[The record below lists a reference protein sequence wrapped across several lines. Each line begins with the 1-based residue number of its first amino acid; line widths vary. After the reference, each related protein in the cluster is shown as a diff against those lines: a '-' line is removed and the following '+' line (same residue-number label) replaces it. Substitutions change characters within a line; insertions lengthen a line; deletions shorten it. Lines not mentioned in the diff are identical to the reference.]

1 MTVARGTP
9 SFKLNPEKP
18 NYVPRENL
26 IVLAKTDG
34 SYVEVESYAEGNS
47 LHCNVNADTVYLIA
61 DGYEWYGAFGEGEG
75 FTPHDTAFHSVEY
88 GFEITISQIPYN
100 TIIDYLRES
109 EGMKYKQ
116 VLTTDT
122 TAYNYS
128 PDFTVESLYCEY
140 EGSFVQ
146 YLLDLMGT

>member
-1 MTVARGTP
+1 MARLLRYFLTVARGTP

-61 DGYEWYGAFGEGEG
+61 DGSSGTALLERAKDLHLTIQF
-75 FTPHDTAFHSVEY
+75 FT
-88 GFEITISQIPYN
+88 
-100 TIIDYLRES
+100 
-109 EGMKYKQ
+109 
-116 VLTTDT
+116 
-122 TAYNYS
+122 
-128 PDFTVESLYCEY
+128 
-140 EGSFVQ
+140 
-146 YLLDLMGT
+146 LLSMGLK